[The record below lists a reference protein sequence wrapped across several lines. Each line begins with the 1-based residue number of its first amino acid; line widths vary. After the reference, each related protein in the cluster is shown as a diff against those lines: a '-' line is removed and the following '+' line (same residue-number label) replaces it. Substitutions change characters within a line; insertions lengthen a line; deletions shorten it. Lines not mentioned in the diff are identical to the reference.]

1 MIYFRRKIPRR
12 ANCTRHG
19 KPTKSLSKAEKAIDL
34 NKKAYKIRLQEKPR
48 KLALLCYG
56 SNNLGYCY
64 NTANDHKS
72 SLEWFQRS
80 RDWWA
85 ALVERQG
92 ETRGCP
98 PFILQNPARCMIY
111 LNDLER
117 AKEML
122 DISISQLKN
131 AKPLNWAMLV

>member
-1 MIYFRRKIPRR
+1 M
-12 ANCTRHG
+12 RHG
-19 KPTKSLSKAEKAIDL
+19 KPAKSLGKAEKAIDL

-80 RDWWA
+80 RD
-85 ALVERQG
+85 
-92 ETRGCP
+92 
-98 PFILQNPARCMIY
+98 
-111 LNDLER
+111 
-117 AKEML
+117 
-122 DISISQLKN
+122 
-131 AKPLNWAMLV
+131 